1 MGGEAPVSL
10 VEGIVAWIHVAR
22 EYCVPSKGVGR
33 CMEAAY
39 AAKEIHTPHGHG
51 HSLAEG
57 VRAKE
62 EHMETKARVVADIC
76 RLLGIE
82 AVQMGVGSS
91 VPRDFFSRVAVE
103 VGVSDEGSATD
114 VARRVALAGKVS
126 WPEWATSEASPSGGG
141 GTVTLRGLELMR
153 RAVQACLQEPDS
165 NSDPLPITIPASRG
179 EWTLIEGQTTSRE
192 ILKHRF
198 GAATE
203 STIVLSPW
211 TDDVFV
217 FFDPAGH
224 SVINVS
230 DDDVGGLKLHVTLDG
245 WGSLELARNLLASAA
260 DGSSG
265 RRSVRV
271 FESDDTIAKY
281 VGEFAFVASEPR
293 WTDGTSLVLELRR
306 LGPTSSRVEHVTLTH
321 GDHEADKS
329 LRFAPYEEADLALC
343 ANDGPWPFEVDPDLV
358 DRALREHSRVQNE
371 TARWLESLGLVPMSP
386 SVDSPAF
393 DLAWLVGRDL
403 YVAEVKTVNEAN
415 EQRQFRLGLGQVLDY
430 AQELDARPVLVLS
443 SRPRNSRL
451 LAVASR
457 AGVLVV
463 WPELLPRLNP
473 SLT

>member
-1 MGGEAPVSL
+1 M
-10 VEGIVAWIHVAR
+10 
-22 EYCVPSKGVGR
+22 
-33 CMEAAY
+33 
-39 AAKEIHTPHGHG
+39 
-51 HSLAEG
+51 
-57 VRAKE
+57 RAKE
-62 EHMETKARVVADIC
+62 ERLETKARVVADIC
-76 RLLGIE
+76 RLLGIKDVE
-82 AVQMGVGSS
+82 IGVGSS
-91 VPRDFFSRVAVE
+91 IPRGFFTRVAVGL
-103 VGVSDEGSATD
+103 GVSDEGSATD
-114 VARRVALAGKVS
+114 VARRVALAGRVS

-153 RAVQACLQEPDS
+153 LSVQACLQEDDA
-165 NSDPLPITIPASRG
+165 NSEPLPITIPASRG

-192 ILKHRF
+192 ILNLRF
-198 GAATE
+198 GIATG
-203 STIVLSPW
+203 STIALSPW

-224 SVINVS
+224 SVINVT
-230 DDDVGGLKLHVTLDG
+230 DDDVGGLNLHLVLDG
-245 WGSLELARNLLASAA
+245 WESLELARDLLASVA

-265 RRSVRV
+265 RRPVRV
-271 FESDDTIAKY
+271 FEGVDTIAKY
-281 VGEFAFVASEPR
+281 VGHFAFVASEPR

-306 LGPTSSRVEHVTLTH
+306 LGPTSSRVEHVTLTN
-321 GDHEADKS
+321 GDPEEDEH

-393 DLAWLVGRDL
+393 DIAWVVGREL
-403 YVAEVKTVNEAN
+403 FVAEVKTVNEAN

-443 SRPRNSRL
+443 ARPRNSRL

-463 WPELLPRLNP
+463 WPELLPKLNP